1 MLVKVTVP
9 TELFPPITVDGVT
22 SSAATLCER
31 TVRVDVFVTPSRT
44 DVTSPVV
51 SVVTYEGTMV
61 KVLVVS
67 PVAKETVP
75 GSVTAGLVFVT
86 VTV

>member
-1 MLVKVTVP
+1 MEVMVTVP
-9 TELFPPITVDGVT
+9 TALFPPMTVDGVT
-22 SSAATLCER
+22 SREATLCDR
-31 TVRVDVFVTPSRT
+31 TVKLVVFVTPSRT
-44 DVTSPVV
+44 VVTSPVV
-51 SVVTYEGTMV
+51 SVVTYDGTTL
-61 KVLVVS
+61 KVFVVS